1 MDLAKK
7 ERKLGHCTGCGKEL
21 PQSRLGWGLIWED
34 GTGLCAK
41 CLYHIRKATG
51 YFERTT
57 KTYAP
62 KTRITLK
69 KQKEEATK
77 RRLEKEKNEN
87 LPE

>member
-21 PQSRLGWGLIWED
+21 PQSRLGWGLIWDD

-41 CLYHIRKATG
+41 CLFHIRKDIG
-51 YFERTT
+51 YFERKD

-62 KTRITLK
+62 KTRVSLSQQRQAEK
-69 KQKEEATK
+69 KKKASES
-77 RRLEKEKNEN
+77 
-87 LPE
+87 PE